1 MSGRA
6 DRRELLELFEVFLL
20 GEEPSLTGAQIAE
33 EIGIPYEDAR
43 LRWRSLGFTAVD
55 PDEVAFTSADRDALR
70 LTQELVELGVVDEED
85 QSALV
90 RTMGRSFARLTEWQL
105 GLLARVV
112 DVDEMSVEEL
122 SEVMGRLTP
131 AVEQL
136 QSYVWRRHTVAT
148 ASRLLLADAPEA
160 TGESP
165 DDGTDD
171 GTDDGA
177 DGESRSGDDAEGV
190 LMGVGFADIVGF
202 TRQSRSLSRR
212 ETARMVDRFEER
224 ALEIVSGHGGRIIKS
239 IGDEVLFVADRPE
252 DVARIALELVEEGER
267 DEDFPDLRVGVA
279 WGRALARFGD
289 VLGPVVNLAS
299 RLTGTS
305 RPGRVLLDR
314 SLAERLEDDQA
325 FKLRRVRRTS
335 VKGYRRLEPWS
346 LRRAGGAARNEAR
359 DEKRRE
365 ASAEQDGGGVGGV
378 VDEGDRAGE
387 GAPVGEGAEQ
397 RPDR

>member
-6 DRRELLELFEVFLL
+6 DRRELVDLFEVFLL

-43 LRWRSLGFTAVD
+43 LRWRSLGFSAVD
-55 PDEVAFTSADRDALR
+55 PDEVAFTPADRDALR
-70 LTQELVELGVVDEED
+70 LTQELVDLGVVDEED

-112 DVDEMSVEEL
+112 DVDEMGVEEL
-122 SEVMGRLTP
+122 TSVLEQITP
-131 AVEQL
+131 AVEEL
-136 QSYVWRRHTVAT
+136 QSYVWRRHTLAT

-160 TGESP
+160 TDGSG
-165 DDGTDD
+165 DDGSD
-171 GTDDGA
+171 GDGA
-177 DGESRSGDDAEGV
+177 PGDDEGDDAEGV

-202 TRQSRSLSRR
+202 TKQSRSLSRR
-212 ETARMVDRFEER
+212 ETARLVDRFEER
-224 ALEIVSGHGGRIIKS
+224 ALEIVSAHDGRIIKS

-252 DVARIALELVEEGER
+252 DAAAIALELVEEGER
-267 DEDFPDLRVGVA
+267 DDDFPELRVGVA

-305 RPGRVLLDR
+305 RPGRVLVDR
-314 SLAERLEDDQA
+314 TLAERLQDTDGL
-325 FKLRRVRRTS
+325 KLRRVRRTS

-346 LRRAGGAARNEAR
+346 LRRAGGPTKR
-359 DEKRRE
+359 DD
-365 ASAEQDGGGVGGV
+365 SAEQDGGGVGGV
-378 VDEGDRAGE
+378 VDQGDPSGE
-387 GAPVGEGAEQ
+387 GATVGEGAQE

>member
-1 MSGRA
+1 MSEHAG
-6 DRRELLELFEVFLL
+6 RRELADLLEVFLL
-20 GEEPSLTGAQIAE
+20 GEEPSLTATQVAE
-33 EIGIPYEDAR
+33 QVGIPYEDAR
-43 LRWRSLGFTAVD
+43 VRWRSLGFSEVD
-55 PDEVAFTSADRDALR
+55 PDEVAFTRADLDALR

-122 SEVMGRLTP
+122 TAVMERITP

-160 TGESP
+160 
-165 DDGTDD
+165 
-171 GTDDGA
+171 
-177 DGESRSGDDAEGV
+177 SGDDDAGTDSEGV

-212 ETARMVDRFEER
+212 ETARLVDRFEER
-224 ALEIVSGHGGRIIKS
+224 ALEIVSAHGGRIIKS

-252 DVARIALELVEEGER
+252 DVAAIALELVEETDR
-267 DEDFPDLRVGVA
+267 DGDFPELRVGLA

-305 RPGRVLLDR
+305 RPGRVLVDR
-314 SLAERLEDDQA
+314 ALAEELQDRDGL
-325 FKLRRVRRTS
+325 KLRRVRRTS

-346 LRRAGGAARNEAR
+346 LRRGDR
-359 DEKRRE
+359 
-365 ASAEQDGGGVGGV
+365 SAEQDRGRVGGV
-378 VDEGDRAGE
+378 VDEDDGAGH
-387 GAPVGEGAEQ
+387 GTSVGEGAQE

>member
-1 MSGRA
+1 MSERP
-6 DRRELLELFEVFLL
+6 DRRELVELFEAFLL
-20 GEEPSLTGAQIAE
+20 GEAPSLTGAQIADQV
-33 EIGIPYEDAR
+33 GIPYEEAR
-43 LRWRSLGFTAVD
+43 LRWRSLGFTAVE
-55 PDEVAFTSADRDALR
+55 PDEVAFTRADLDALR

-105 GLLARVV
+105 GLLGRVI
-112 DVDEMSVEEL
+112 DVDAMDVEEIRA
-122 SEVMGRLTP
+122 VMERVTP

-136 QSYVWRRHTVAT
+136 QSYVWRRHTAAT
-148 ASRLLLADAPEA
+148 AGRLLLADAPGA
-160 TGESP
+160 VG
-165 DDGTDD
+165 DGS
-171 GTDDGA
+171 DGA
-177 DGESRSGDDAEGV
+177 EGGADTEGV

-212 ETARMVDRFEER
+212 ETARLVDGFEER
-224 ALEIVSGHGGRIIKS
+224 ALEIASAHGGRIIKS

-252 DVARIALELVEEGER
+252 DIALIALELVEETER
-267 DEDFPDLRVGVA
+267 RGDFPELRVGLA

-305 RPGRVLLDR
+305 RPGRVLIDR
-314 SLAERLEDDQA
+314 SLAEALEDREDL
-325 FKLRRVRRTS
+325 KLRRVRRTS

-346 LRRAGGAARNEAR
+346 LRRAGGSPTRSGR
-359 DEKRRE
+359 GPV
-365 ASAEQDGGGVGGV
+365 EQDGGGVGGV
-378 VDEGDRAGE
+378 VDEDDRAGH
-387 GAPVGEGAEQ
+387 GSAVGEGAEQ